1 MSGTASISIAAL
13 ALSALAPLTAFAGQY
28 SKQCT
33 QSGNSAR
40 SACETAARSA
50 GAADAASAGQKAAT
64 TGASAN
70 MNPGA
75 GAQGAQISEQIA
87 RLQQA
92 KQQCEAEKKKC
103 EQQCDNQKQ
112 QAQAD
117 DQARKQGEPA
127 KVEKAKN
134 KDCIGAI
141 LPLIAEID
149 KGLGNLGSDA
159 GGTNNTGQNS
169 GSMPPIPPIP
179 PKKDDEKKSAT
190 DDPTANKPMVCG
202 SDSTTTRYS
211 DCNDYYVNKCSG
223 NMGQDGCDQFI
234 SRYCGPMNG
243 SGSGTSTGT
252 NASADSNFLTGT
264 VRNPAT
270 ANLVADK
277 QGEGMGSDFC
287 GKANGYR
294 FCQTSGRENC
304 PSCQSITNWS
314 TSFSSE
320 QLKSAQNACPSDPM
334 FSDPSVVAQINQAET
349 PAAPKDPDKPL
360 DMKEASVRA
369 AALAAGGSPGSSGQG
384 TGAAGGKATLGN
396 DEGIAEGVAT
406 GPGSL
411 DLNSGSGAGGGYPSE
426 NEENSEDSKP
436 MGIQSAT
443 VRTPAGNLV
452 SNSSDVANQ
461 YGPNLFSISTS
472 TYKALCQRGRFLHCR
487 ER

>member
-1 MSGTASISIAAL
+1 MSGIASIFIVAL
-13 ALSALAPLTAFAGQY
+13 ALPALAPLTAFAGTCAQ
-28 SKQCT
+28 
-33 QSGNSAR
+33 R
-40 SACETAARSA
+40 CETNAKQQKAQCDAEAARVKANDAARSA
-50 GAADAASAGQKAAT
+50 KSSAQNQNPNQQ
-64 TGASAN
+64 TGASSLSGDTAAQQADTQNAAN
-70 MNPGA
+70 KCRANENNCRSKCDEEKAKIPKDKSCKGDEGA
-75 GAQGAQISEQIA
+75 IEGTKGGICAMIGAMAGE
-87 RLQQA
+87 LQQA
-92 KQQCEAEKKKC
+92 ANNLGG
-103 EQQCDNQKQ
+103 DNQ
-112 QAQAD
+112 AA
-117 DQARKQGEPA
+117 
-127 KVEKAKN
+127 
-134 KDCIGAI
+134 
-141 LPLIAEID
+141 
-149 KGLGNLGSDA
+149 
-159 GGTNNTGQNS
+159 NNTKGNT
-169 GSMPPIPPIP
+169 GGMPPIPPIP

-211 DCNDYYVNKCSG
+211 DCNDFYVNKCSG

-243 SGSGTSTGT
+243 GASGTSTQQ
-252 NASADSNFLTGT
+252 NPSADSNFLTGT

-277 QGEGMGSDFC
+277 QGEGMGSEFC

-314 TSFSSE
+314 TSLSSD

-334 FSDPSVVAQINQAET
+334 FSDPAVVAQINQAET
-349 PAAPKDPDKPL
+349 PATPKDPDQPL
-360 DMKEASVRA
+360 DMKEASIQA
-369 AALAAGGSPGSSGQG
+369 AALAAGGSLGSSGQG
-384 TGAAGGKATLGN
+384 TGAAGGKASLGN

-411 DLNSGSGAGGGYPSE
+411 DLNSGSGGGGGYQSE
-426 NEENSEDSKP
+426 NEENSEESKP